1 MTDRFGGK
9 PVLLT
14 ASGTGADM
22 WTGYPADVA
31 HEVEDI
37 WYFQPINYGP
47 NGIPAVFPMGPS
59 TDSGVEEG
67 VRLVLEEIPPGLPIG
82 LCGYSQG
89 GMVVSRLLD
98 EFRGGRLKSR
108 QRDLVAGL
116 TFGNPDRELGAH
128 AGSRDPGGR
137 GISNRR
143 IKGTPSWWADLA
155 EPNDIY
161 TNVPNNDVGEDM
173 TAIFR
178 LVQLRGLD
186 DLIGEDSLLEQAL
199 ELIMGGGMVIPTS
212 PLDLVGLMTK
222 LGVNGPL
229 SGFPA
234 AVMAA
239 VKALT
244 FFGSKPATAPHIEY
258 HIREIEPGVT
268 YFDWGVAFL
277 REQGRLAVARAA

>member
-14 ASGTGADM
+14 AAGTGVDM
-22 WTGYPADVA
+22 WTGYPAEVA
-31 HEVEDI
+31 RAVEDI

-47 NGIPAVFPMGPS
+47 NGIPAIFPMGPS
-59 TDSGVEEG
+59 TDSGINEG
-67 VRLVLEEIPPGLPIG
+67 VRLVLEEIPAGTPIG

-98 EFRGGRLKSR
+98 EFRTGRLKAR

-116 TFGNPDRELGAH
+116 TFGNPDREVDAN
-128 AGSRDPGGR
+128 GGR

-143 IKGTPSWWADLA
+143 IKGTPVDWWLDLFD
-155 EPNDIY
+155 ERDIY
-161 TNVPNNDVGEDM
+161 GNVPNNDVGEDM

-178 LVQLRGLD
+178 LVQLRGID
-186 DLIGEDSLLEQAL
+186 DLIGEDSLLQQAL
-199 ELIMGGGMVIPTS
+199 ELVLGGGLAIPS
-212 PLDLVGLMTK
+212 NPLDLMGMLSK
-222 LGVNGPL
+222 LGVTGPL

-234 AVMAA
+234 AVMAI
-239 VKALT
+239 VKAIT

-258 HIREIEPGVT
+258 HLREISPGVT
-268 YFDWGVAFL
+268 YLDRGIAFI
-277 REQGRLAVARAA
+277 REQGLAARAA

>member
-1 MTDRFGGK
+1 MSDRFEGR

-31 HEVEDI
+31 RAVGNI

-59 TDSGVEEG
+59 VDQGVNEG
-67 VRLVLEEIPPGLPIG
+67 VRLVLEEIPAGLPIA

-98 EFRGGRLKSR
+98 EFRSGRLKR
-108 QRDLVAGL
+108 RERDLVAGL
-116 TFGNPDRELGAH
+116 TFGNPDRELGAY
-128 AGSRDPGGR
+128 AGPRDPGGR

-155 EPNDIY
+155 EPRDIY
-161 TNVPNNDVGEDM
+161 TNVPNDDVGEDM
-173 TAIFR
+173 TAIYR

-199 ELIMGGGMVIPTS
+199 ELVLGGGLVIPTN
-212 PLDLVGLMTK
+212 PLDLLGLMTK
-222 LGVNGPL
+222 LGVKGPL

-239 VKALT
+239 IKALT

-258 HIREIEPGVT
+258 HIREITPGVT
-268 YFDWGVAFL
+268 YLNWGVDFL
-277 REQGRLAVARAA
+277 REQGRRAVSRAA